1 MASSYDNDLRLEE
14 MGTGEQIGSWGTTTN
29 TNLSLIAEAF
39 SYQTE
44 ATFSSDADVTAT
56 IADGASDKVRA
67 FYLKV
72 TSSATLSATRTLT
85 IAPNTL
91 SKVIF
96 IENATSGAQSINIS
110 QGSGANVTV
119 GNGLTKACILDGGGS
134 GAVVHDMF
142 DKIDLGANAKLNGGD
157 FGVTASSTTTFTNK
171 TFDANGTG
179 NSISNIENAD
189 ISASVTIAFSKM
201 ANLTINRALST
212 DSNGDIQVSNIT
224 SDELNYLDGLSSNI
238 QGQINNKLNAAIP
251 TNTWITSS
259 EGDQRLYYTN
269 STDTYFKADGSHI
282 FRNASNSTTADVD
295 SSGNFT
301 AQGNVG
307 AYSDLA
313 LKEDIYVIENA
324 LDKVKKLRGVHFTKK
339 SNKSKEIG
347 VVANEVEKVV
357 PELVDEYEDE
367 QLGTVKTMK
376 YANTVGLLIEAVK
389 DLSKQIEELKMAL
402 PTSGNLTLNQIHV
415 EAGGS
420 SGSACT
426 LNDTDI
432 RGLNAA
438 SGYTIPTT
446 SGSAIEI
453 GDFYGASQTLSFVI
467 NNGSGAYTGG
477 GASQYRT
484 AGWAI
489 PGFHSK
495 ITTNLGSISSG
506 STSSSAFGGN
516 AVASAYATHHNLTG
530 NVYIYVWI
538 YGSQSNTDSVF
549 RGFSVGS
556 GRSRPNL
563 FKV

>member
-189 ISASVTIAFSKM
+189 ISASAAIAFSKM

-251 TNTWITSS
+251 TNTWISSS

-389 DLSKQIEELKMAL
+389 DLSKQIEELK
-402 PTSGNLTLNQIHV
+402 
-415 EAGGS
+415 
-420 SGSACT
+420 
-426 LNDTDI
+426 
-432 RGLNAA
+432 
-438 SGYTIPTT
+438 
-446 SGSAIEI
+446 
-453 GDFYGASQTLSFVI
+453 
-467 NNGSGAYTGG
+467 NGS
-477 GASQYRT
+477 
-484 AGWAI
+484 
-489 PGFHSK
+489 
-495 ITTNLGSISSG
+495 TN
-506 STSSSAFGGN
+506 
-516 AVASAYATHHNLTG
+516 
-530 NVYIYVWI
+530 
-538 YGSQSNTDSVF
+538 
-549 RGFSVGS
+549 
-556 GRSRPNL
+556 
-563 FKV
+563 